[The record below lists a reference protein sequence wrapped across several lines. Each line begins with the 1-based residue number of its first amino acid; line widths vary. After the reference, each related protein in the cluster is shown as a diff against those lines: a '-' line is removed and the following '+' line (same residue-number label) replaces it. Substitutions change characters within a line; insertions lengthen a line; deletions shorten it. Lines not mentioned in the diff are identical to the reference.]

1 MDKLLNGK
9 VILWGI
15 IGAAMWVG
23 WPHLVAAVP
32 AVGDVGMMLNGM
44 GAGGLIGVVMGL
56 LYGVTSKP
64 DVVGAI
70 GGGAVAGG
78 LAGALGGVAS
88 VGIAGGMDAVT
99 AIDWMALL
107 KMGVASTAAGGAVGG
122 LVGKLIGGS
131 SS

>member
-32 AVGDVGMMLNGM
+32 AVGDVGMMFNGM

-56 LYGVTSKP
+56 LYGLTSKP
-64 DVVGAI
+64 DVVGGI
-70 GGGAVAGG
+70 GGGAVAGA
-78 LAGALGGVAS
+78 LAGLLGGVANA
-88 VGIAGGMDAVT
+88 GIVGGMDAVT
-99 AIDWMALL
+99 GMDWMALL

-122 LVGKLIGGS
+122 LVGKLLGGS